1 MSLNPIDWCWGK
13 PGTWAIKYGHEAA
26 GARLV
31 PGSTG
36 ASLVL
41 SLLTPKSMGV
51 GLVPGIIGEGLKPE
65 STGMSLTLGLYR
77 PAQCWGLMGRVW
89 ILGLLFPRDMGD

>member
-1 MSLNPIDWCWGK
+1 MGQFGAWNCGSHPGAWIHRAYLALDQAMSLNPMDWCWGQ
-13 PGTWAIKYGHEAA
+13 PGTWAIKYGHEA
-26 GARLV
+26 G

-65 STGMSLTLGLYR
+65 STGMSLTPGL
-77 PAQCWGLMGRVW
+77 
-89 ILGLLFPRDMGD
+89 

>member
-1 MSLNPIDWCWGK
+1 MDPQGL
-13 PGTWAIKYGHEAA
+13 PGTGSGHEPESYGLVLGQAGHLGHQVCHEAA
-26 GARLV
+26 GASLV

-41 SLLTPKSMGV
+41 SLLTPKSMAV

-65 STGMSLTLGLYR
+65 STGMSLTLGL
-77 PAQCWGLMGRVW
+77 
-89 ILGLLFPRDMGD
+89 